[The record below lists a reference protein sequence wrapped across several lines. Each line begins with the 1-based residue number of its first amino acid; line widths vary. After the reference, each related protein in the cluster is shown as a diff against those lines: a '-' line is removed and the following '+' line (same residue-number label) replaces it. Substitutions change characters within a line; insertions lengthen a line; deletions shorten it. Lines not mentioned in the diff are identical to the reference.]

1 LLINKD
7 SNLNPAP
14 PSSKTSHGLE
24 PC

>member
-14 PSSKTSHGLE
+14 PSSKTNHGLE